1 MDQLVILALVSHC
14 VEDIKEE
21 LLTEQLHPVLAGHLR
36 KDRRVITKPAEAMC
50 FTLEKCLTI
59 RLRAYFFMSAA

>member
-1 MDQLVILALVSHC
+1 MNQFVVLTLVRHC
-14 VEDIKEE
+14 MEDIKQQ
-21 LLTEQLHPVLAGHLR
+21 LLAEQLHPVLAGDLR
-36 KDRRVITKPAEAMC
+36 KDRRVITKPAEAMF

>member
-1 MDQLVILALVSHC
+1 MNQFVVLTLVRHC
-14 VEDIKEE
+14 MEDIKQQ
-21 LLTEQLHPVLAGHLR
+21 LLAEQLHPVLAGNLG
-36 KDRRVITKPAEAMC
+36 DRRVIFQQSKVRSC